1 MHPDDFG
8 FLSAG
13 KAQSRAR
20 TYLGTDVFCRSVKYI
35 SFRTYAN
42 GRLLG
47 TFLTF
52 LGKGVS
58 QFFKFRKDRSQNIHP
73 GPTATLINAQS
84 SAHEGLH
91 TKRALTQP
99 PRQGTVDRHG
109 EVRRA
114 MCPGGRVVG

>member
-58 QFFKFRKDRSQNIHP
+58 QFLSLGKIGRKIYIPAPQ
-73 GPTATLINAQS
+73 
-84 SAHEGLH
+84 
-91 TKRALTQP
+91 
-99 PRQGTVDRHG
+99 RHL
-109 EVRRA
+109 
-114 MCPGGRVVG
+114 